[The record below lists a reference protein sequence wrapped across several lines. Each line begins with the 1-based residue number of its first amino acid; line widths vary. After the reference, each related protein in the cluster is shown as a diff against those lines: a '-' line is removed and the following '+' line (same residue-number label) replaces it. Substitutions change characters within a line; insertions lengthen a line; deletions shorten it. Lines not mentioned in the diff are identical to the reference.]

1 MLMATYRSC
10 AGALAAATLLFA
22 GSALA
27 QPVSYTDVPDR
38 FRIEAGGFRIGAAT
52 DLTFHASGGVISPV
66 DFESLSVPTNATRF
80 YIEGFFRPWRRH
92 QFSLAWYSN
101 NRDGEPTT
109 TARDFTWGDRVIT
122 AGASVTAHVN
132 SNYLSGVYRF
142 AAYKN
147 DRFEIGPAI
156 GVGHLS
162 LTAEIDGQLSVT
174 GAAGTLSTPFDVS
187 KSLGQI
193 TGDFGGYFSWWAIKR
208 LLVRGDFRYI
218 YISPEN
224 STASITDGR
233 AAAVYHPWR
242 NIGIGLQYSYTK
254 FRYDR
259 DILSTELGGSLR
271 YSGAQLVFSGAF

>member
-1 MLMATYRSC
+1 MLMVTRRSC
-10 AGALAAATLLFA
+10 ARALATATLLFA

-52 DLTFHASGGVISPV
+52 DLTFHASGGAISPV
-66 DFESLSVPTNATRF
+66 DFESLNVPSDATRF
-80 YIEGFFRPWRRH
+80 YIEGFYRPWRRH
-92 QFSLAWYSN
+92 QFSLSWYRN
-101 NRDGEPTT
+101 NRDGQPTT

-122 AGASVTAHVN
+122 AGATVTGHVN

-147 DRFEIGPAI
+147 DRFEIGPSI

-162 LTAEIDGQLSVT
+162 LTAEITGQLSLSGT
-174 GAAGTLSTPFDVS
+174 GGSLATPFDIS
-187 KSLGQI
+187 KGLGQI
-193 TGDFGGYFSWWAIKR
+193 TGDLGGYFYWWAIKR
-208 LLVRGDFRYI
+208 LLVRGDLRYI

-233 AAAVYHPWR
+233 AAALYHPWR
-242 NIGIGLQYSYTK
+242 NLGIGLQYNYTK

-271 YSGAQLVFSGAF
+271 FTGGQLVLSGAF